1 MRLTLEFGMMPSMIK
16 KMSDH
21 VGVNKNID
29 HAVVADFGNEWKTF
43 DQSALSDIE
52 RKLLLIPI
60 FQSLHRRIKLN
71 ALILIRAAPPEYT
84 LWGNGE

>member
-29 HAVVADFGNEWKTF
+29 HAVVADFGNEWK
-43 DQSALSDIE
+43 SSIRVLY
-52 RKLLLIPI
+52 PI
-60 FQSLHRRIKLN
+60 
-71 ALILIRAAPPEYT
+71 
-84 LWGNGE
+84 